1 MLSLRENFHA
11 IVGAASDAE
20 DLASQVS
27 TEAQDGARSSNLFTD
42 CLLSKKFFEE
52 DFSLRG
58 IDPRRSGFE
67 ERSLRRH
74 LTHFKSANGDIRRSG
89 IGIEKGIESGCRC
102 GEVDIRRQKDGHVFD
117 DKLRHGADAEKAEF
131 F

>member
-1 MLSLRENFHA
+1 MLSLRKNFHA
-11 IVGAASDAE
+11 VVGAAPDAE
-20 DLASQVS
+20 NLASQVS
-27 TEAQDGARSSNLFTD
+27 TEAQDGARSGNLVTD
-42 CLLSKKFFEE
+42 CLLGKEFFEE
-52 DFSLRG
+52 YFPLRG

-67 ERSLRRH
+67 EGRLRRH
-74 LTHFKSANGDIRRSG
+74 LTHFKSANGDIRPSG

-102 GEVDIRRQKDGHVFD
+102 GEVNILRQKDGHVFD